1 MVATRKNAL
10 NIRDRII
17 DFRRV
22 SAAELVPNPKN
33 FRVHTDAQRQYFRSI
48 LDSIGFVGVELTREL
63 SDGRLVLIDG
73 HMRQEEVGDGGD
85 RPQRGRGRRHP
96 GDV

>member
-22 SAAELVPNPKN
+22 PASQLLPNP
-33 FRVHTDAQRQYFRSI
+33 
-48 LDSIGFVGVELTREL
+48 
-63 SDGRLVLIDG
+63 
-73 HMRQEEVGDGGD
+73 
-85 RPQRGRGRRHP
+85 
-96 GDV
+96 